1 MPSSTQ
7 SHTHAT
13 PTDDFGD
20 FQQGHQSLQPSFPPP
35 PSSSSPRSL
44 PQAKEPVGLINVS
57 SSTSSTAQPQG
68 KTPAGG
74 GDKYNVFDNL
84 RSIGGSSEATSMPL
98 FDAMKSSKSS
108 EPTPQ
113 FPLATT
119 TVAPPSAAAMLPPPQ
134 PSDGGFADFASFQQA
149 PSSAA
154 SGLGPSAPAVVPEV
168 VDSSSADR
176 GWAAF
181 GDLTSSQATTL
192 SSSPAS
198 FPPPPP
204 PSSSSTVILPVP
216 SSSSVAAKSKAESA
230 FDSLLPPELL
240 PSKAPL
246 KSAESETKSVEAT
259 LLGSFESK
267 PSSVS
272 TTTSSSAGLNFGL
285 FESDISPESGKKKAQ
300 KQLTGLEVLEEEFSA
315 RVSAKVASSVTPPLN
330 IDQLLVPEAAP
341 LDDFGDFE
349 GYSSPKEKTATGL
362 PPLAGVSTGEPSPS
376 LKKKVSIRAV
386 LILLMGQL
394 HARKAN
400 Y

>member
-1 MPSSTQ
+1 M
-7 SHTHAT
+7 
-13 PTDDFGD
+13 
-20 FQQGHQSLQPSFPPP
+20 
-35 PSSSSPRSL
+35 
-44 PQAKEPVGLINVS
+44 
-57 SSTSSTAQPQG
+57 
-68 KTPAGG
+68 
-74 GDKYNVFDNL
+74 FDNL
-84 RSIGGSSEATSMPL
+84 RSIGGSSEATSMLL
-98 FDAMKSSKSS
+98 FDTMKSSKSS

-181 GDLTSSQATTL
+181 GDFTSSQATTL
-192 SSSPAS
+192 SSSSPAS

-216 SSSSVAAKSKAESA
+216 SSSSVAAESKAESA

-259 LLGSFESK
+259 LLGSFENK

-272 TTTSSSAGLNFGL
+272 TTTSTSAGLDFGL

-315 RVSAKVASSVTPPLN
+315 RVSAKVASSVTPLLN
-330 IDQLLVPEAAP
+330 IDQPLVPEATP

-394 HARKAN
+394 QARKAN